1 MSLTDRWE
9 GLSPGLRRGLVVGG
23 AVVLILALASLLVSA
38 PTNERGGSAGERK
51 RLITNLLT
59 DADPRAIGIEGL
71 AERLRRLESH
81 MDQLAVSLEKLGLG
95 KGVDPER
102 DALIENLRRENA
114 KQLEELRRQQTALR
128 EQLEAESATPA
139 LPPAEAALPPV
150 AMPAERTP
158 TPPRTP
164 RPLDRIFEPPPENQ
178 QVQPGPS
185 RLPAVGAETARGP
198 KTLQIRLVAAEP
210 KQEDDDLPEDAVLIP
225 AGSILRGVLLSGMD
239 APTGKQSRRDPYP
252 ALARIKHDA
261 ILPNRFRVDVRECFL
276 VLAGYGD
283 LASERAYLRTEAI
296 TCVREDGGAIEVAI
310 DAYATGE
317 DGKVGVRGRV
327 VSKQGKL
334 IAQAMMASFVE
345 GFSKMFSTVPIT
357 TLSTS
362 GGQSATFQN
371 ELTPEALQGA
381 AVSGAGD
388 ALDRLANFFMD
399 MAEEMFPVIEIDAGR
414 SIELVLNRG
423 ATLRIGEP
431 APSGKRRK

>member
-23 AVVLILALASLLVSA
+23 AVALILALASLLVSA
-38 PTNERGGSAGERK
+38 PTNERGGPAGERK

-71 AERLRRLESH
+71 AERLRRLETH

-102 DALIENLRRENA
+102 DAVIEGLRRKNA
-114 KQLEELRRQQTALR
+114 KQLEELRRQQAALR
-128 EQLEAESATPA
+128 EQLKAGSATPA
-139 LPPAEAALPPV
+139 LPPTEATLPPV
-150 AMPAERTP
+150 ATPAERTP
-158 TPPRTP
+158 IPPRTP
-164 RPLDRIFEPPPENQ
+164 RPLDRIFDPMPESQ
-178 QVQPGPS
+178 QVQPGS
-185 RLPAVGAETARGP
+185 ARLPAIAAETARGP
-198 KTLQIRLVAAEP
+198 KALQIRLVAAEP
-210 KQEDDDLPEDAVLIP
+210 KQEGDELPEDAVLIP

-261 ILPNRFRVDVRECFL
+261 ILPNRFRADVRECFL
-276 VLAGYGD
+276 MLAGYGD

-345 GFSKMFSTVPIT
+345 GFSKMFSTVPVT
-357 TLSTS
+357 TLSTTA
-362 GGQSATFQN
+362 GQSATFQN
-371 ELTPEALQGA
+371 VLTPQAMQGA

-388 ALDRLANFFMD
+388 SLDRLADFFMD

-423 ATLRIGEP
+423 ATLRIGGP

>member
-23 AVVLILALASLLVSA
+23 AVALILALASLLVSA
-38 PTNERGGSAGERK
+38 PTNERGGPAGERK

-71 AERLRRLESH
+71 AERLRRLETH

-102 DALIENLRRENA
+102 DAVIEGLRRKNA
-114 KQLEELRRQQTALR
+114 KQLEELRRQQAALR
-128 EQLEAESATPA
+128 EQLKAGSATPA
-139 LPPAEAALPPV
+139 LPPTEATLPPV
-150 AMPAERTP
+150 ATPAERTP
-158 TPPRTP
+158 IPPRTP
-164 RPLDRIFEPPPENQ
+164 RPLDRIFDPMPESQ
-178 QVQPGPS
+178 QVQPGS
-185 RLPAVGAETARGP
+185 ARLPAIAAETARGP
-198 KTLQIRLVAAEP
+198 KALQIRLVAAEP
-210 KQEDDDLPEDAVLIP
+210 KQEGDELPEDAVLIP

-261 ILPNRFRVDVRECFL
+261 ILPNRFRADVRECFL
-276 VLAGYGD
+276 MLAGYGD

-345 GFSKMFSTVPIT
+345 GFSKMFSTVPVT
-357 TLSTS
+357 TLSTTA
-362 GGQSATFQN
+362 GESATFQN
-371 ELTPEALQGA
+371 VLTPQALQGA

-388 ALDRLANFFMD
+388 ALDRLADFFMD

-414 SIELVLNRG
+414 SIEFVLNRG
-423 ATLRIGEP
+423 ATLRIGGP

>member
-1 MSLTDRWE
+1 MSLTERWE
-9 GLSPGLRRGLVVGG
+9 GLSPGLRRALVLGG
-23 AVVLILALASLLVSA
+23 ALALLLALASLLVSA
-38 PTNERGGSAGERK
+38 PTDERVGGERR

-81 MDQLAVSLEKLGLG
+81 IDQLAAGLEKLGLG

-102 DALIENLRRENA
+102 DALIEGLRRENA
-114 KQLEELRRQQTALR
+114 RQLEELRQQQAALR
-128 EQLEAESATPA
+128 EQLEAGSNTSTQ
-139 LPPAEAALPPV
+139 PPAEAALPPV
-150 AMPAERTP
+150 TMPAEQTP
-158 TPPRTP
+158 IPPRTP
-164 RPLDRIFEPPPENQ
+164 RPLDRLFDPMPESQ
-178 QVQPGPS
+178 QGQLGPA

-198 KTLQIRLVAAEP
+198 KALQIRLVAAEP
-210 KQEDDDLPEDAVLIP
+210 KQEADALPEDAVLIP

-239 APTGKQSRRDPYP
+239 APTGRQSRRDPYP

-261 ILPNRFRVDVRECFL
+261 ILPNRYRADVRECFL

-296 TCVREDGGAIEVAI
+296 TCVREDGGAIEVPI

-334 IAQAMMASFVE
+334 IARAMMASFVE

-371 ELTPEALQGA
+371 VLTPQALQGA

-414 SIELVLNRG
+414 SIEFVLNRG
-423 ATLRIGEP
+423 ATLRIAG
-431 APSGKRRK
+431 

>member
-1 MSLTDRWE
+1 
-9 GLSPGLRRGLVVGG
+9 
-23 AVVLILALASLLVSA
+23 
-38 PTNERGGSAGERK
+38 
-51 RLITNLLT
+51 
-59 DADPRAIGIEGL
+59 
-71 AERLRRLESH
+71 
-81 MDQLAVSLEKLGLG
+81 
-95 KGVDPER
+95 
-102 DALIENLRRENA
+102 
-114 KQLEELRRQQTALR
+114 
-128 EQLEAESATPA
+128 
-139 LPPAEAALPPV
+139 
-150 AMPAERTP
+150 MPAERTP
-158 TPPRTP
+158 IPPRTP
-164 RPLDRIFEPPPENQ
+164 RPLNRLFDPMPESQ
-178 QVQPGPS
+178 QAQPGPA
-185 RLPAVGAETARGP
+185 RLPPVAAEAARGP
-198 KTLQIRLVAAEP
+198 KALQIRLVAAEP
-210 KQEDDDLPEDAVLIP
+210 KPQGDDLPEDAVLIP

-239 APTGKQSRRDPYP
+239 APTGRQSRRDPYP

-261 ILPNRFRVDVRECFL
+261 ILPNRYRADVRECFL

-296 TCVREDGGAIEVAI
+296 TCVREDGGTIDVPI

-371 ELTPEALQGA
+371 VLTPEALQGA
-381 AVSGAGD
+381 AVSGAGG

-414 SIELVLNRG
+414 SIEFVLNRG
-423 ATLRIGEP
+423 ATLRIGGP

>member
-23 AVVLILALASLLVSA
+23 AVALVLALASLLVSA
-38 PTNERGGSAGERK
+38 PTDKRGGRADERK

-81 MDQLAVSLEKLGLG
+81 MDQLAVSLDKLGLG

-102 DALIENLRRENA
+102 DALIEGLRRENA
-114 KQLEELRRQQTALR
+114 KQLEELRRQQAALR
-128 EQLEAESATPA
+128 EQLKIESTKPTPS
-139 LPPAEAALPPV
+139 PAEAALPPV
-150 AMPAERTP
+150 KLPAEQTP
-158 TPPRTP
+158 GPSHSP
-164 RPLDRIFEPPPENQ
+164 RPLDRLFEPPPAGQ
-178 QVQPGPS
+178 PAQPGKMPM
-185 RLPAVGAETARGP
+185 PTVGAETARGP
-198 KTLQIRLVAAEP
+198 KGLQIRLIAAEP
-210 KQEDDDLPEDAVLIP
+210 KPEDEALPEDAVLIP

-252 ALARIKHDA
+252 ALARIEHDA
-261 ILPNRFRVDVRECFL
+261 ILPNRFRADVRECFL

-317 DGKVGVRGRV
+317 DGKVGVPGRV

-345 GFSKMFSTVPIT
+345 GFSKMFSTVPVT
-357 TLSTS
+357 TLSTTA
-362 GGQSATFQN
+362 GQSATFQN
-371 ELTPEALQGA
+371 VLTPQAMQGA

-388 ALDRLANFFMD
+388 SLDRLADFFMD

-414 SIELVLNRG
+414 SIEFVLNRG
-423 ATLRIGEP
+423 ATLRIAG
-431 APSGKRRK
+431 